1 MVFMKVA
8 PGLKSVLGSGTKDLA
23 YLGIVLQTG
32 EGGFLQSGE
41 ALGTERLV
49 RYDVLAFFA
58 QRITTLA
65 AIVLVYVRHRR
76 KTVLAFDFLPLAGRM
91 RSFWY
96 PQTGSGEV
104 CHFVKLSFRLLGS
117 ACLTAAFTLLC
128 RAKVAKGRAIAR
140 A

>member
-1 MVFMKVA
+1 
-8 PGLKSVLGSGTKDLA
+8 
-23 YLGIVLQTG
+23 VLQTG
-32 EGGFLQSGE
+32 EGGFLHGSK
-41 ALGTERLV
+41 ALRAERFV
-49 RYDVLAFFA
+49 GHEVLAFLA
-58 QRITTLA
+58 EWITTPSA
-65 AIVLVYVRHRR
+65 VVLVCIGHQF
-76 KTVLAFDFLPLAGRM
+76 KTVFAFDFFALRGRM